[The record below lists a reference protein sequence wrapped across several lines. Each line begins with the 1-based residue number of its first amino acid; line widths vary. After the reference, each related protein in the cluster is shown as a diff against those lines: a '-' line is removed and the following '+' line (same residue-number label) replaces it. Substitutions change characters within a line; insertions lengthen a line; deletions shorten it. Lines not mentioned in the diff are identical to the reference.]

1 MLQLLDTPLISVF
14 AKLVLKAFALAVSNA
29 WYTLVPDLLYG
40 WLLIPFRFRL
50 KSQPPK
56 TLNLSSLVTL
66 TSPFYISA
74 EPLPLFSV
82 SVKKKKSL
90 SCSRLPS

>member
-14 AKLVLKAFALAVSNA
+14 AKLVLRAFALAVSNA

-40 WLLIPFRFRL
+40 WLLITFRFRL
-50 KSQPPK
+50 KSQSLE

-66 TSPFYISA
+66 TSPFYFSA

-82 SVKKKKSL
+82 SVSKATAWT
-90 SCSRLPS
+90 P